1 MANDKQKTYWTEIA
15 GPKWLSLAG
24 AMEARLAPVSDAVIA
39 AAALRQGER
48 VLDIGC
54 GAGRTAQEAAAAV
67 GETGYVLGIDIAQP
81 MIEAARDYAAAHA
94 GAGVAPVEF
103 ALADAQTDHFAPGF
117 DALVSRF
124 GVMFFSDP
132 VEAFTNLRGNAK
144 PGARLAFAA
153 WAPVALNPH
162 WAVPLRLVEGLVGS
176 GAPRMPHAAG
186 PLAFDDPAYV
196 RGILEASGWG
206 GVEVRAET
214 VFLRGASLD
223 DEARVA
229 CFMGP
234 AGALLDEKK
243 ADAAIRAAANATI
256 REALPRIATVAPD
269 GGVRLEA
276 TIHLVTA
283 VAA

>member
-1 MANDKQKTYWTEIA
+1 MANDKQKAYWTEIA
-15 GPKWLSLAG
+15 APKWLSLAG

-39 AAALRQGER
+39 AAALLPGER

-67 GETGYVLGIDIAQP
+67 GEAGYVLGIDIAQP
-81 MIEAARDYAAAHA
+81 MIEAARHYAAAHA

-103 ALADAQTDHFAPGF
+103 ALADAQTDYFAPGF

-132 VEAFTNLRGNAK
+132 VEAFANLRGNAR
-144 PGARLAFAA
+144 PNARLVFAA
-153 WAPVALNPH
+153 WAPLAANPH
-162 WAVPLRLVEGLVGS
+162 WAVPLGLVGP
-176 GAPRMPHAAG
+176 GAPRPPHAPG
-186 PLAFDDPAYV
+186 PLGFDDPAYV
-196 RGILEASGWG
+196 GGILEASGWG

-243 ADAAIRAAANATI
+243 ADAAIRQAAQAAI
-256 REALPRIATVAPD
+256 REALQGIATVEPD